1 MRICFFSCNDKDDS
15 ITKKILK
22 PKHKKQKQKPTK
34 QKQKKKEKK
43 ANKKTQL
50 KKKRKQQLIIFFPL
64 KRNHLKIKRNSVHF
78 QLSLFNIF

>member
-1 MRICFFSCNDKDDS
+1 M
-15 ITKKILK
+15 TKMIQLQKILK
-22 PKHKKQKQKPTK
+22 PKHKKQKKTQQNKK
-34 QKQKKKEKK
+34 QKQKKEEKK
-43 ANKKTQL
+43 ANIQANLKTTA